1 MMCYT
6 KWEAE
11 VFQSAGIC
19 LADGKPE
26 LNLKGS
32 CIIMAKYKIQRAKG
46 VEGSTIYT
54 YVAPGHNECVPT
66 RLFDVEGGG
75 ANEIEGGKM
84 IMGITYFVPGG
95 GCDYGANPL
104 ESIYYILTG
113 EMTLKTEDGETVLHA
128 GDSFH
133 CAGGVA
139 KSVTNTGT
147 EVTQMLVCLLP
158 PQQ

>member
-1 MMCYT
+1 
-6 KWEAE
+6 
-11 VFQSAGIC
+11 
-19 LADGKPE
+19 
-26 LNLKGS
+26 
-32 CIIMAKYKIQRAKG
+32 MAKYRIQRAKG

-54 YVAPGHNECVPT
+54 YTAPGHNECVPT
-66 RLFDVEGGG
+66 RLHDPADVD
-75 ANEIEGGKM
+75 GGKM
-84 IMGITYFVPGG
+84 IQGITYFVPGG

-158 PQQ
+158 PQK

>member
-1 MMCYT
+1 
-6 KWEAE
+6 
-11 VFQSAGIC
+11 
-19 LADGKPE
+19 
-26 LNLKGS
+26 
-32 CIIMAKYKIQRAKG
+32 MAKYRIQRAKG

-54 YVAPGHNECVPT
+54 YTAPGHNECVPT
-66 RLFDVEGGG
+66 RLFDVDGGG
-75 ANEIEGGKM
+75 ANDIEGGKM

-95 GCDYGANPL
+95 GCDYGGNPL

-128 GDSFH
+128 GDAFH

-147 EVTQMLVCLLP
+147 GYGRCGSSYFEWRYQYGESVSGRKSISGDKQYRYGCG
-158 PQQ
+158 